1 MPPLLSRRALFAFRR
16 GGRPISARRLPGGCL
31 PLCAI
36 LALAAPAAA
45 QCKGGFS
52 APTPLPAGS
61 TLIVGFLAHYEESG
75 DATRP
80 GNQLAARL
88 RALALPGVYV
98 ETAGGSSYRKARDL
112 LLAATGRSS
121 KGECGPQGC
130 RDVRLL
136 LYGTEDGSAEMMNVV
151 RKLKSFGVPVALAV
165 EVTSEG
171 RCGGTIPSNVARAAN
186 ICLDPRWADHG
197 RERIRA
203 EDPARTEI
211 LANLRLSSGERWLDI
226 SEAAQSQPNVSHPDL
241 HMELD
246 PIVWNHVEDY
256 ILEELHRAGIPGAP
270 APPHPVS
277 PSH

>member
-1 MPPLLSRRALFAFRR
+1 VALICFLL
-16 GGRPISARRLPGGCL
+16 
-31 PLCAI
+31 
-36 LALAAPAAA
+36 LAAASTASP
-45 QCKGGFS
+45 QRRKDFS
-52 APTPLPAGS
+52 TPTPLPAGS
-61 TLIVGFLAHYEESG
+61 TLIVGFLAHYEENG
-75 DATRP
+75 DLKRP

-88 RALALPGVYV
+88 RALALPGVYI
-98 ETAGGSSYRKARDL
+98 ETAGGSRYRRAREL
-112 LLAATGRSS
+112 LLAATGRNS

-136 LYGTEDGSAEMMNVV
+136 LYGAEEGAAEMVKAV
-151 RKLKSFGVPVALAV
+151 GKLKSFGVPVALLA
-165 EVTSEG
+165 EATSEG

-186 ICLDPRWADHG
+186 ICLDERWADHG

-203 EDPARTEI
+203 EEPSKTEI
-211 LANLRLSSGERWLDI
+211 LANLRLSPGERWLDI
-226 SEAAQSQPNVSHPDL
+226 SEATQSQPNVSRPDS

-256 ILEELHRAGIPGAP
+256 ILEELQRAGIPGAP